1 MTIKAT
7 KKNKTALDKHFI
19 SAVKTEKEFEMIPLG
34 TKYKDLTKL
43 IL

>member
-7 KKNKTALDKHFI
+7 NKNKTALDKHFI
-19 SAVKTEKEFEMIPLG
+19 FAVKTEKEFEMIPLG
-34 TKYKDLTKL
+34 TKYKDLCNK